1 MAATTA
7 YIALGGNMGDVERTF
22 ADALRHLS
30 AMMACDTLRASR
42 LYRTAPWGDPDQPDY
57 LNLVAEMTWT
67 DSADYLGQM
76 CFALERRAGR
86 DRSKERKNGPRPLDI
101 DILVFGEEQIDTD
114 ELTIPHP
121 HIQAR
126 RFVLAPLFDL
136 APDLVPPGW
145 QMNVEEA
152 LRVCEDHGAV
162 NPVSGGHW
170 KVWLET

>member
-1 MAATTA
+1 MAPTTV
-7 YIALGGNMGDVERTF
+7 YLALGGNMGDVEQTF

-42 LYRTAPWGDPDQPDY
+42 LYRTAPWGDPNQPDY

-67 DSADYLGQM
+67 DTVDHLAQM
-76 CFALERRAGR
+76 CFALEKRAGR
-86 DRSKERKNGPRPLDI
+86 DRNVERKYGPRPLDI
-101 DILVFGEEQIDTD
+101 DILVFGDEEVNTI

-121 HIQAR
+121 HMAVR

-145 QMNVEEA
+145 EITIEEA

-162 NPVSGGHW
+162 TPVSGGHW